1 LFLSLDI
8 LDEILDLCA
17 LTEHSN
23 SVVDGDQDDVV
34 VEQKLRAIQ
43 LGAAGAG
50 REAAA
55 VHPDHDWKAFRLDL
69 RRKQTPEKCIN
80 IMRALETI
88 ERREMD

>member
-1 LFLSLDI
+1 MNEMVYLSG
-8 LDEILDLCA
+8 
-17 LTEHSN
+17 LTEHSD

-34 VEQKLRAIQ
+34 VEQKLRAVH

-69 RRKQTPEKCIN
+69 RRAQTN
-80 IMRALETI
+80 A
-88 ERREMD
+88 REMYRT